1 MPPKRRNHP
10 TSEADSAPKPSK
22 RARFAAGPA
31 PVEDED
37 ASRFEA
43 EVDAALDEDIGGKRG
58 KRVKVDGYA
67 SDSTDD
73 GEGVVYSR
81 RKGEEEDDDMFAAGD
96 DDAAGAGGKGSGKKE
111 TKYLAMGEIEGQE
124 FDVADGTGNED
135 GSVSS
140 NDPEDEDDAIRKSK
154 EGMGYQLSKF
164 NMKEEMEEGK
174 FVEDG
179 SFVRS
184 FDAHAV
190 HDKWLEDVGEREMK
204 KARRAKR
211 NAEKREKE
219 RIREEEKSGITVAIG
234 EGKTRMEMELVGYL
248 QPSESVIDAL
258 ARLGKEKKK
267 KAQKSAGVAKTSD
280 VKAKAPDID
289 RITALASALLVHDAE
304 VYSTTFEAH
313 VRSIRRSGVVPAEW
327 NPPVT
332 AYEYRWAD
340 NVGAPDTKGAV
351 YGPFSALEMRT
362 WYDASFFGFS
372 GEKILLRKVKD
383 GMADEWAEWGDVFA

>member
-10 TSEADSAPKPSK
+10 TSEADSAAKPSK

-31 PVEDED
+31 LVEDED

-43 EVDAALDEDIGGKRG
+43 EVDAALDEDIGKRG
-58 KRVKVDGYA
+58 KRVNVDGYE

-81 RKGEEEDDDMFAAGD
+81 RKDQDEDDDMFAAGG
-96 DDAAGAGGKGSGKKE
+96 DDAPSTEGKGAGKKE

-124 FDVADGTGNED
+124 FDAADGAEND
-135 GSVSS
+135 IGSESS
-140 NDPEDEDDAIRKSK
+140 DEPEDEDDAIRRSK

-174 FVEDG
+174 FVDDG

-204 KARRAKR
+204 KARRARR

-219 RIREEEKSGITVAIG
+219 RIREEERSGVTTAIG

-248 QPSESVIDAL
+248 RPSESVVDAL

-267 KAQKSAGVAKTSD
+267 KEQKSTAADKTSD
-280 VKAKAPDID
+280 VKAKVSDID
-289 RITALASALLVHDAE
+289 RITALASALLVHDTE
-304 VYSTTFEAH
+304 IYSTTFEAL
-313 VRSIRRSGVVPAEW
+313 VRSIRRSGVVTGEW

-332 AYEYRWAD
+332 TYEYRWAD
-340 NVGAPDTKGAV
+340 NAGAPDTKGAV
-351 YGPFSALEMRT
+351 YGPFSALEMQT
-362 WYDASFFGFS
+362 WYDASFFGLS
-372 GEKILLRKVKD
+372 GEKILLREVTD
-383 GMADEWAEWGDVFA
+383 GKTSEWVVWDDVFA

>member
-10 TSEADSAPKPSK
+10 TSEADSTAKPSK

-31 PVEDED
+31 PVEDDD

-58 KRVKVDGYA
+58 KRVKVDGYE

-81 RKGEEEDDDMFAAGD
+81 RKDQDEDDDMFAAGD
-96 DDAAGAGGKGSGKKE
+96 DATGAGGKGAGRKE

-124 FDVADGTGNED
+124 FDAVDGAEND
-135 GSVSS
+135 NGSVSS
-140 NDPEDEDDAIRKSK
+140 DEPEDEDDAIRRSK

-164 NMKEEMEEGK
+164 NMKEEMEDGK

-211 NAEKREKE
+211 SAEKREKE
-219 RIREEEKSGITVAIG
+219 RIREEEKSGVTAAIG

-248 QPSESVIDAL
+248 RPSESVVNAL

-267 KAQKSAGVAKTSD
+267 KEQKSTATDKTSD
-280 VKAKAPDID
+280 VKAKVSDID
-289 RITALASALLVHDAE
+289 RITALASALLVHDTE
-304 VYSTTFEAH
+304 IYSTTFEAL
-313 VRSIRRSGVVPAEW
+313 VRSIRRSGVVTAEW

-340 NVGAPDTKGAV
+340 NAGAPDTKGAV
-351 YGPFSALEMRT
+351 YGPFNALEMQT
-362 WYDASFFGFS
+362 WYDASFFGLS
-372 GEKILLRKVKD
+372 GEKILLRKVTD
-383 GMADEWAEWGDVFA
+383 GKTSEWAEWEDVFA